1 MNLHRRSFVLIGALL
16 AGTALA
22 GCAPPWH
29 VVAFASPNPF
39 WGQRKF
45 AVTPIDYAGLMIGR
59 KPEPVYLSEK
69 DPKQQASFMED
80 KAALNEKFLERLVGT
95 AREHGIEVVPAT
107 GPGAAPFILKPSVDF
122 IEPGFY
128 AGVAGAPSE
137 VHMVLRIVG
146 PDNRVLDEI
155 SLAHGTDPRSG
166 VSIGGF
172 AIPKDPSSGGRL
184 RTDGAHLGDLVGK
197 YLSSRAGG

>member
-1 MNLHRRSFVLIGALL
+1 MDRRSFVSLGAVVAGSTLL
-16 AGTALA
+16 

-39 WGQRKF
+39 VGQRRF
-45 AVTPIDYAGLMIGR
+45 GVTPIDYAGLMVGA
-59 KPEPVYLSEK
+59 KPEPVYMASK
-69 DPKQQASFMED
+69 DPQQQQSFQTD
-80 KAALNEKFLERLVGT
+80 KAALNEKFLEHLTVT
-95 AREHGIEVVPAT
+95 AREHAIQVVPAT
-107 GPGAAPFILKPSVDF
+107 GPGDAPFILKPSIDF

-137 VHMVLRIVG
+137 VHMIVRIVG

-184 RTDGAHLGDLVGK
+184 RTDGAYLGDFVGRYLV
-197 YLSSRAGG
+197 SRVG